1 MADQS
6 LEQEGHGQHGARPT
20 TGGVAWRGG
29 GEWPG
34 AEELG
39 LTQQDDPRLALW
51 VPGSYAC
58 LQDLYVPLGVCD
70 GIKKS
75 YPPAGMSRWLLI
87 GAARVNEHLFNRGW
101 AVPLLQW
108 SATVVWANC
117 ELAYVGASRT
127 RGVNLEGAQLANLA
141 ARERAVSDWL
151 QAAQDREITPDS
163 RLSKAQEGSS
173 DFRYLAGPQR
183 GWAQPPCYQA
193 ALGQFTRNSRF

>member
-20 TGGVAWRGG
+20 AGGVAWRGG

-58 LQDLYVPLGVCD
+58 LQDLYLLSIPEDQGRDYSAATLR
-70 GIKKS
+70 
-75 YPPAGMSRWLLI
+75 AWLLV
-87 GAARVNEHLFNRGW
+87 GASKVNEHLFNRGW
-101 AVPLLQW
+101 AVPLKQW

-117 ELAYVGASRT
+117 ELAYCGSTLR
-127 RGVNLEGAQLANLA
+127 RGVNSSNSQLDALRMRYLDA
-141 ARERAVSDWL
+141 KEWL
-151 QAAQDREITPDS
+151 KAAQERDITPDA
-163 RLSKAQEGSS
+163 RLSRADEGSN
-173 DFRYLAGPQR
+173 DFRYMATEKR
-183 GWAQPPCYQA
+183 GWAQPAGYA
-193 ALGQFTRNSRF
+193 RALGQFTRNGRF